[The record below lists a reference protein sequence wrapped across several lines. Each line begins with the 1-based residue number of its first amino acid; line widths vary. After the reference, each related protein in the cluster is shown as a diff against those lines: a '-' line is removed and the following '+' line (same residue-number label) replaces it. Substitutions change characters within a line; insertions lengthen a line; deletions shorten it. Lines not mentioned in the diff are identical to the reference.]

1 MATTK
6 FSSVV
11 SVVGLT
17 PQQCPKAVKLAGT
30 PVFVP
35 RDSPCRALAIAGR
48 RSSEFA
54 TWLSVEEHSR
64 TESTFKMESLVAF
77 LYEDIPR
84 VFSDRG
90 LDHTVYD
97 DQVKFR
103 DPITK
108 YDCLSGY
115 LFNIAFLKNLF
126 NPDLQLHWVK
136 QTGPCEITARWAM
149 VAQYAL
155 LPWKPELIITG
166 TSVMEVNRVTRK
178 IFNHVDYWD
187 SIQCNEYFSVEGMLD
202 IIKQARSVSTSI
214 ELCLLFTLFAIK
226 YQLDDFLAMQ
236 LITITTP
243 DMKTPEYQ
251 ILKRAADYE
260 VRKYSPCVA
269 ADAEEYKPS
278 GSAGCSTITWYT
290 VGENTAMQEIP
301 MTKVKGGFAAVLKFS
316 GKSTDDIVD
325 EKEKELRAS
334 LLRDGLVPQKG
345 CLLTRYSNSALQWD
359 FIKLMKDGFA
369 FQARA
374 IQKLKID
381 RRMENS

>member
-6 FSSVV
+6 FSSAI

-17 PQQCPKAVKLAGT
+17 PQQCPTAVKLAGT
-30 PVFVP
+30 PVLVP

-48 RSSEFA
+48 RSSEVA
-54 TWLSVEEHSR
+54 TWLSVEEHR
-64 TESTFKMESLVAF
+64 LTESTFNMESLVAF

-97 DQVKFR
+97 DQVKFQ

-108 YDCLSGY
+108 YECLSGY
-115 LFNIAFLKNLF
+115 LFNIAILKNLF
-126 NPDLQLHWVK
+126 NPDIQLHWVK

-149 VAQYAL
+149 VARYAL

-166 TSVMEVNRVTRK
+166 TSIMEVNQVTGK

-187 SIQCNEYFSVEGMLD
+187 SVQCNEHFSVEAMLD
-202 IIKQARSVSTSI
+202 IIKQ
-214 ELCLLFTLFAIK
+214 L
-226 YQLDDFLAMQ
+226 M
-236 LITITTP
+236 TITTP
-243 DMKTPEYQ
+243 DMKTPQYQ

-269 ADAEEYKPS
+269 ADAEENPS
-278 GSAGCSTITWYT
+278 GSAGCSTLTWYT
-290 VGENTAMQEIP
+290 VEENTAMQEIP
-301 MTKVKGGFAAVLKFS
+301 MAKVKGGFAAVLKFS
-316 GKSTDDIVD
+316 GKSTDDVVD

-334 LLRDGLVPQKG
+334 LLRDSLVPQKG
-345 CLLTRYSNSALQWD
+345 CLLTRYNNLALPWD
-359 FIKLMKDGFA
+359 FIKRNEVL
-369 FQARA
+369 
-374 IQKLKID
+374 IWLKEFS
-381 RRMENS
+381 MHL